1 MSTQLQVSTV
11 QFHGQSL
18 ITIKQ
23 DLTEFVA
30 MRPVIEGIGLSWST
44 QSQKLQ
50 RQRDKFGCVHMNTP
64 SNGGMQ
70 EMLCIPLKKLNGWLF
85 TINPEK
91 VRPEIRETVV
101 RYQEECFQA
110 LHDYWHE
117 GQAVNPRIEPPS
129 HLVPTTG
136 NLPAVQ
142 LLQLLQRQHDETGKL
157 IELGLTAYA
166 TATEAKATA
175 DTALNEIRELKAER
189 DQVREA
195 LDQLP
200 LPIVEAPTE
209 TGRMKLLK
217 VVANIAKL
225 SGREFQLV
233 WNAIYDD
240 FRIRCHI
247 DLKARSRHDIRK
259 RKPLDIAEDEGLIER
274 LYAIAHEHLTR
285 IQRIQEVA

>member
-1 MSTQLQVSTV
+1 MTTDLMPTITAIDGIPTVSSLHIAEHFGKQHKDV
-11 QFHGQSL
+11 LRAIQSL
-18 ITIKQ
+18 ELPS
-23 DLTEFVA
+23 DF
-30 MRPVIEGIGLSWST
+30 G
-44 QSQKLQ
+44 Q
-50 RQRDKFGCVHMNTP
+50 RNFTP
-64 SNGGMQ
+64 SSYVNEQNKMQ
-70 EMLCIPLKKLNGWLF
+70 PMYNITRDGFTLLVMGFTGKKAMEW
-85 TINPEK
+85 K
-91 VRPEIRETVV
+91 VRYIEAFNQMEAELKR
-101 RYQEECFQA
+101 QA
-110 LHDYWHE
+110 
-117 GQAVNPRIEPPS
+117 EPPS
-129 HLVPTTG
+129 QLVPTTG